1 MLKKKK
7 KVFENSSFSIKHSA
21 LSEIWTN
28 PHLQKEIPLQSI
40 LGSPEKGKHF
50 TIFLGEKELPE
61 YFIGLMGKRKIQESL
76 VSLVFKNQRDHMVHF
91 FFFLSSLHFY
101 FLYFMLICSD
111 VWNQVIKH
119 LTDNRII
126 FWCATL
132 LLHRVSLRNYW
143 FNRILSEDT
152 ITVDVTF

>member
-1 MLKKKK
+1 MNKSPSSEGDTSAINSWLSRGRKTFYYFSGRKRTPR
-7 KVFENSSFSIKHSA
+7 VFHWSD
-21 LSEIWTN
+21 
-28 PHLQKEIPLQSI
+28 
-40 LGSPEKGKHF
+40 
-50 TIFLGEKELPE
+50 GEKKDSGVPSI
-61 YFIGLMGKRKIQESL
+61 FGIQKPKRSHG
-76 VSLVFKNQRDHMVHF
+76 SF

-132 LLHRVSLRNYW
+132 LLQWVSLWNYW

>member
-1 MLKKKK
+1 MQKI
-7 KVFENSSFSIKHSA
+7 VFENSSFSIKHSV
-21 LSEIWTN
+21 LIGIWTN

-40 LGSPEKGKHF
+40 LGCPEEGKHF
-50 TIFLGEKELPE
+50 TIFLGEKNLPE
-61 YFIGLMGKRKIQESL
+61 YLIGLMGKRKIQESL
-76 VSLVFKNQRDHMVHF
+76 ISLVFKNQRDHMVH
-91 FFFLSSLHFY
+91 FFLSSLHFY

-126 FWCATL
+126 LWCATL
-132 LLHRVSLRNYW
+132 LLQQVSLWDYW
-143 FNRILSEDT
+143 FNINLSEDT